1 MSTGAYTT
9 WFVYYIYYMAYIYA
23 FTKICPSGHES
34 WRMTCNIYTT
44 HFVYYIYDSSIFR
57 MKTFSSYKFYMYTIP
72 DLYLLV
78 RRRGFSWSEES
89 IHSPPSRTKCAMC
102 DDVLILIMWILS
114 SAKSQRKV
122 RERGTWRKLFF
133 EVAFSIW

>member
-89 IHSPPSRTKCAMC
+89 IHSPPSRTKWIIDINDLYKRC
-102 DDVLILIMWILS
+102 D
-114 SAKSQRKV
+114 AKIDCRRLTYMGACPLKNKFQ
-122 RERGTWRKLFF
+122 
-133 EVAFSIW
+133 